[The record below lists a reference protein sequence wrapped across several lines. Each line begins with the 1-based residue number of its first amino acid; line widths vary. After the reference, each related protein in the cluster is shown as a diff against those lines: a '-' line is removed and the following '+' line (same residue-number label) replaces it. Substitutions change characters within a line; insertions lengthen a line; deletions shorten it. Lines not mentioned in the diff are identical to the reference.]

1 MKHLNSL
8 NKYFIK
14 YKWHLISGFLFVI
27 ISNIF
32 NVMQA
37 PLVRKA
43 IDAVAEQL
51 GKTNFGN
58 QINAQNDLYHRVFIF
73 ALLILGVALVKG
85 VFMYLMRQSIIVMSR
100 RIEYDQKNEI
110 FDHYQRLTLSFY
122 RRNNTGDLMN
132 RISEDVSRVR
142 MYVGPAIMYSI
153 NLVVM
158 FVLVISKM
166 FAVNS
171 KMALL
176 VLLPLPIL
184 SITIY
189 LVNSIIYKKSD
200 ALQMQLSNITTFA
213 QEAFSGIRVLRSFGA
228 ENKVIQAFEQESE
241 NYRTKALDL
250 AKTDALFFP
259 MMMLLIGLSNLLT
272 IYIGGVE
279 VIKGNISYG
288 NIAEFVIY
296 VNMLTWPVA
305 SLGWVTSLVQRAAA
319 SQQRINTF
327 LDEAPELKNENLK
340 DGFNFKNHID
350 FEQVTYQYDSHRK
363 PALKSLSFTIEK
375 GKTIA
380 FVGTTG
386 SGKST
391 IAALLLRMID
401 PSAGKITI
409 DNTDLKALN
418 LDAYRKQIG
427 YVPQDVFLFSDSIAE
442 NIAFGLEKDSYKKED
457 LEEAS
462 KKASVY
468 ENISQFP
475 SGFETLLGE
484 RGVTLSGG
492 QKQRVAIARALVKKP
507 EILILDDCL
516 SAVDMETEAAILKE
530 FKKEF
535 ENKTVILISHR
546 ISSVKNADR
555 IIVLS
560 DGEIIESGT
569 HEELIT
575 KHGHYA
581 HLNHKQSLT
590 EEISLAG

>member
-1 MKHLNSL
+1 LV
-8 NKYFIK
+8 
-14 YKWHLISGFLFVI
+14 SGFLFVI

-51 GKTNFGN
+51 GKTNFSN
-58 QINAQNDLYHRVFIF
+58 QINAQNDLYHEVFIF

-85 VFMYLMRQSIIVMSR
+85 VFMFLMRQSIIVMSR

-305 SLGWVTSLVQRAAA
+305 SLGWVTSMVQRAAA
-319 SQQRINTF
+319 SQQRINAF
-327 LDEAPELKNENLK
+327 LDEAPELKNENLN
-340 DGFNFKNHID
+340 DDFSFNNSIN
-350 FEQVTYQYDSHRK
+350 FEQVTYQYDSQRK
-363 PALKSLSFTIEK
+363 PALKSLSFAIEK

-401 PSAGKITI
+401 PTAGKIKI

-442 NIAFGLEKDSYKKED
+442 NIAFGLEKDSYKKDD

-555 IIVLS
+555 IVVLS

-569 HEELIT
+569 HEELIA

-590 EEISLAG
+590 EEISLVD